1 MASRIDETE
10 LARLE
15 ALAGK
20 ASKGPFFEDGFDVQ
34 DDDDNEVACC
44 NRSDDLSEDVQE
56 ANTHYIAAA
65 CNSVP
70 ALVAEV
76 RRLREALN
84 KEHRAWQCAEGRG
97 DGLEMEN
104 AALREKVEAWGKE
117 KTHLEETARVLAE
130 QIGKGNLGKIQRA
143 LEWADEEAKKR
154 EAVHA
159 DRE

>member
-1 MASRIDETE
+1 MKGMIDETE
-10 LARLE
+10 IARLE
-15 ALAGK
+15 ELAGK
-20 ASKGPFFEDGFDVQ
+20 ASKMPFFPDGYDVQ
-34 DDDDNEVACC
+34 DDFDQIVCRC
-44 NRSDDLSEDVQE
+44 NGVNDLAEDVQE

-84 KEHRAWQCAEGRG
+84 KEHRAWQCADARG

-104 AALREKVEAWGKE
+104 AVLREKVEAWEWYGECFDNCKQRGKLPLE
-117 KTHLEETARVLAE
+117 VHKTPSAYSEA
-130 QIGKGNLGKIQRA
+130 
-143 LEWADEEAKKR
+143 WASLWAAR
-154 EAVHA
+154 EAIHA